1 MLDDATR
8 RQLRFSLFL
17 QSFALLMLGGA
28 AVVRV
33 TSIGWDGVTLLF
45 TAGVVLV
52 VAVMAFTVSRLR
64 AG

>member
-1 MLDDATR
+1 MLDDATK

-33 TSIGWDGVTLLF
+33 TSIGWDGITLLF
-45 TAGVVLV
+45 IAGVLLV
-52 VAVMAFTVSRLR
+52 VGVMVFTVSRLR

>member
-1 MLDDATR
+1 MLDDATK

-33 TSIGWDGVTLLF
+33 TSIGWDAVTLLF
-45 TAGVVLV
+45 IAGVVLV
-52 VAVMAFTVSRLR
+52 VAVMVFTVSRLR

>member
-1 MLDDATR
+1 MLDDATK

-33 TSIGWDGVTLLF
+33 TSIGWDGITLLF
-45 TAGVVLV
+45 IAGVVLV
-52 VAVMAFTVSRLR
+52 VGVMVFTVSRLR

>member
-1 MLDDATR
+1 MLDDATK

-28 AVVRV
+28 FVVRAL
-33 TSIGWDGVTLLF
+33 SIGWDGVTLLF
-45 TAGVVLV
+45 ASGVVLV
-52 VAVMAFTVSRLR
+52 VAAIAFTASRLR

>member
-1 MLDDATR
+1 MIDDATK

-52 VAVMAFTVSRLR
+52 VAVMVFTVSRLR